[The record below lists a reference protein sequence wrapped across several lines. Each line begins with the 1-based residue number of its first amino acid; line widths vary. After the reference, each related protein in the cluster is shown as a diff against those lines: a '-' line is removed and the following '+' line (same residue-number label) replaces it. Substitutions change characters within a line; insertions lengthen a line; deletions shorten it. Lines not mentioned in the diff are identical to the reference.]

1 MDPKALHIDPQRPG
15 MTSPSLNLTTDPI
28 PRLVRSMA
36 VPAAV
41 GFFFQTMYN
50 VVDTYFAG
58 KISTDALASLSIG
71 FPVFFMIIALASG
84 TSTGTT
90 AVMAHVLG
98 AKDRESAKIYGG
110 QVITFGLLLSAVLT
124 VLGLWAAPYLFRI
137 LGAEGTYLDIATTYM
152 RIIFLGSTFFI
163 FASVLN
169 APLVATGDTKSFRNT
184 LIIGFVFNIL
194 LDPWFVFGGFGL
206 PAMGFRGVALSTILI
221 EFLICIYLAYKVSQ
235 TGLMGRHSIKFMRPR
250 AACMRELVINI
261 GPATFN
267 MFTVGLGIFVITW
280 FISRFGQNGVAAYG
294 VATRVEQ
301 IMLLPTIGLNT
312 SSLALAGQNFGAK
325 RMDRVRESAFTGIKY
340 GFYLMVPAGILLFFV
355 AEPLMALFT
364 QDADVIRI
372 GVQYLRIASF
382 ALFPYVILFVSVS
395 TLQGLRRPMFAV
407 WIGLWRQLIAP
418 LLILPLLSQAMGMGL
433 AGVWWGIFGI
443 VWSSALFT
451 LWYAHR
457 TIRHIPDA

>member
-1 MDPKALHIDPQRPG
+1 
-15 MTSPSLNLTTDPI
+15 MTNSPLDLTADSI

-36 VPAAV
+36 VPAAL

-84 TSTGTT
+84 TSTGAT
-90 AVMAHVLG
+90 AVMAKALG
-98 AKDRESAKIYGG
+98 ARDHETAKIYVA
-110 QVITFGLLLSAVLT
+110 QVVTFGLLVSGFLT
-124 VLGLWAAPYLFRI
+124 LLGPIASPHLFRI
-137 LGAEGTYLDIATTYM
+137 LGAEGTYLDIATGYM
-152 RIIFLGSTFFI
+152 RIIFGGSTFFI

-169 APLVATGDTKSFRNT
+169 APLYAVGDTKSFRNT
-184 LIIGFVFNIL
+184 LIIGFICNVI
-194 LDPWFVFGGFGL
+194 LDPWFIFGGFGL
-206 PAMGFRGVALSTILI
+206 PAMGFRGVAVSTILI
-221 EFLICIYLAYKVSQ
+221 QFFICIYLAIKVRH
-235 TGLMGRHSIKFMRPR
+235 TGMMGKDFLRHLRPR
-250 AACMRELVINI
+250 AACMRELAINI
-261 GPATFN
+261 VPATFN

-312 SSLALAGQNFGAK
+312 AALALAGQNFGAG
-325 RMDRVRESAFTGIKY
+325 RMDRVRETTFTGLKY
-340 GFYLMVPAGILLFFV
+340 GFYLMMPAGIILFFV
-355 AEPLMALFT
+355 AHPFMAFFT
-364 QDADVIRI
+364 DDTEVIRI
-372 GVQYLRIASF
+372 GVQYLRIAAF

-395 TLQGLRRPMFAV
+395 TLQGMRRPMFAV

-418 LLILPLLSQAMGMGL
+418 LLLLPILSQGMGMGL
-433 AGVWWGIFGI
+433 AGVWWGIFVI

-451 LWYAHR
+451 LWYANR
-457 TIRHIPDA
+457 TIRHTPTTIDSSVTRRQHQC